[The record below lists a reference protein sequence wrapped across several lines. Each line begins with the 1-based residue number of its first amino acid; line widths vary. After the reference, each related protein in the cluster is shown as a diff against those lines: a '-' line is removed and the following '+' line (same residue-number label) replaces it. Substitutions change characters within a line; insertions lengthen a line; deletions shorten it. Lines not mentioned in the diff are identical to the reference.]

1 MASLDQLLVLQE
13 HDTVLDQLRHRR
25 ATLPQRAE
33 AESIQVDL
41 ADVTHR
47 QDEVA
52 EARAEVA
59 RAQKR
64 LEDEVASV
72 EEKVA
77 SVHGQLYGG
86 SVTSP
91 RELQALQDDENA
103 LKRHQSAVEDKV
115 IEQMELAVPLD
126 EQTDE
131 LATRRAGLEADQTR
145 VAAELAAAEAEIDA
159 EVAGVGA
166 ERAEIAGAVD
176 AELLERYEVLR
187 HDLGGIAVARLVGT
201 NCGGCHLTLSAVEL
215 DRIRHQPDDVVVLCE
230 ECGRLLVH

>member
-41 ADVTHR
+41 GDVTQR
-47 QDEVA
+47 QAEVA

-86 SVTSP
+86 GVTSP

-131 LATRRAGLEADQTR
+131 LAARRAGLEADETR
-145 VAAELAAAEAEIDA
+145 VAAELIAAEAEIDA
-159 EVAGVGA
+159 EVAGVVA
-166 ERAEIAGAVD
+166 ERADIAAAVD
-176 AELLERYEVLR
+176 AELLERYEGLR

-230 ECGRLLVH
+230 ECGRLLVR